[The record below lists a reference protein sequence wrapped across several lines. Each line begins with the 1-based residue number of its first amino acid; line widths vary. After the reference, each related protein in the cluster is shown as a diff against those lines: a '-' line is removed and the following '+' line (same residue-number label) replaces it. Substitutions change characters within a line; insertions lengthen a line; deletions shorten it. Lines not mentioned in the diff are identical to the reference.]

1 MLDIRRLRMLHEFA
15 ARGSIARTADAL
27 GYTPSAVSQQLA
39 VLEKEAGTPLLDRTA
54 RSAGLTDAGRRLAL
68 HAELILAMVEQA
80 ESELSAQAA
89 QPSGRVVVTAFPSAA
104 VAFAPALANSL
115 REHPQLTLLLR
126 EADPVEGL
134 KLARS
139 GEVEVAIVD
148 DWTGRM
154 SADLES
160 VDANHRVL
168 SYYHLVRDPLVL
180 VVGSEHPAADSS
192 SPVDLRALRNESWL
206 AAPSGEPSRQA
217 ADRLLA
223 AVGLTPPVPSEFE
236 GLGTVANL
244 VARGLGIAIMPRLAV
259 GAYEKRVV
267 VRELPAGL
275 DLARD
280 VFAVARTASVIRP
293 SVAVIVAALRGAAR
307 AMARQSSAGSPDLYV
322 GRVDHD
328 LDLHADGPALTAAL
342 VDIASVSG
350 DEGPLADATER
361 ALRRLPH
368 LEVTRHG
375 NTLVARTGLGRQER
389 VVLAG
394 HLDTVP
400 HAGNFPSR
408 WDAE

>member
-15 ARGSIARTADAL
+15 ARGSIARTAEAL

-54 RSAGLTDAGRRLAL
+54 RSAGLTDAGKRLAI
-68 HAELILAMVEQA
+68 HAERILAMVEAA
-80 ESELSAQAA
+80 EADLSAQAA

-104 VAFAPALANSL
+104 VAFAPALARSL
-115 REHPQLTLLLR
+115 REHQHLSLLLR
-126 EADPVEGL
+126 EADPGDGL
-134 KLARS
+134 QLVRS
-139 GEVEVAIVD
+139 GEVAIVD

-154 SADLES
+154 AADLEAA
-160 VDANHRVL
+160 DAGHGVL
-168 SYYHLVRDPLVL
+168 SYYHLVRDPLIL
-180 VVGSEHPAADSS
+180 VVGRDHPAADPER
-192 SPVDLRALRNESWL
+192 PVDLRALRNESWL
-206 AAPSGEPSRQA
+206 AAPAGEPSRQA

-307 AMARQSSAGSPDLYV
+307 AMARPPAIG
-322 GRVDHD
+322 G
-328 LDLHADGPALTAAL
+328 ADQA
-342 VDIASVSG
+342 
-350 DEGPLADATER
+350 
-361 ALRRLPH
+361 
-368 LEVTRHG
+368 
-375 NTLVARTGLGRQER
+375 
-389 VVLAG
+389 
-394 HLDTVP
+394 
-400 HAGNFPSR
+400 
-408 WDAE
+408 